1 MNKIILK
8 FIKAHE
14 NLINN
19 NDWEKIYEDVNTY
32 EFYIHA
38 GELTHILLESSVDP
52 LDYLDYI
59 PEHYL
64 WNTDIEEFQIPNNI
78 ISIYKSAFFRCLKL
92 TSITISNSVISIGE
106 GAFFA
111 CTSLENVVIGSG
123 VKTIEDFA
131 FSNCY
136 KLSKITYNG
145 TKSQWDNIKK
155 GKDWKTSSKIEII
168 QCIDGD
174 FKVKD

>member
-1 MNKIILK
+1 MKKIISK

-14 NLINN
+14 NLID
-19 NDWEKIYEDVNTY
+19 NDEWEKIYKDANDY
-32 EFYIHA
+32 EFYMYV
-38 GELTHILLESSVDP
+38 GELTQILLESSVDP

-64 WNTDIEEFQIPNNI
+64 WRTDIEEFQIPNNI
-78 ISIYKSAFFRCLKL
+78 IRIDKSAFFNCLKL
-92 TSITISNSVISIGE
+92 ASIIIPNSVMIIGY
-106 GAFFA
+106 GAFHA

-131 FSNCY
+131 FGNCY

-145 TKSQWDNIKK
+145 TKSQWNHIKK
-155 GKDWKTSSKIEII
+155 GKDWDSNVGDYTIH
-168 QCIDGD
+168 CTDGD
-174 FKVKD
+174 IKKK